1 MEKYQPKISVIIP
14 VYGVEKYIR
23 QCLESIINQTYK
35 NLEIIVV
42 NDGTKDNSMK
52 IVEEYLSDERI
63 KIINKQNG
71 GLSSARNRGIEEAT
85 GDYISFID
93 SDDWIDLNMYKELC
107 SQLIDEDI
115 LIYRFFNYDNKKNE
129 IMEEKK
135 VSKYQVIENYII
147 ENIHSNIFKADDIL
161 PTESELAEKF
171 SCSRVTVRQALSN
184 LTYKGIIYRIQGK
197 GSFVSKEHTLKRS
210 PLLKSFTEDMIEMG
224 KKPWSIVE
232 KFQIIKAGEHI
243 GRIMGLKPTDN
254 IYYIER
260 LRFADNDPLLF
271 EKTYMEVSK
280 HPEMSVKIL
289 EGSKYEYAKKHG
301 MEISISYQN
310 IAPVFAPEKIAE
322 KLKISSKTPIL
333 KLSNITYLK
342 NGELFDYNELYMNTE
357 LYQLDIVKKVEK

>member
-1 MEKYQPKISVIIP
+1 
-14 VYGVEKYIR
+14 
-23 QCLESIINQTYK
+23 
-35 NLEIIVV
+35 
-42 NDGTKDNSMK
+42 
-52 IVEEYLSDERI
+52 
-63 KIINKQNG
+63 
-71 GLSSARNRGIEEAT
+71 
-85 GDYISFID
+85 
-93 SDDWIDLNMYKELC
+93 
-107 SQLIDEDI
+107 
-115 LIYRFFNYDNKKNE
+115 
-129 IMEEKK
+129 MEEKK

-161 PTESELAEKF
+161 PTESELVEKF